1 VKVEVLGPG
10 CPKCA
15 KLAQMVEKAIGEL
28 GMNIQVVKVTDIQ
41 KIVESGIMST
51 PGLKINGELKST
63 GRLPGREEIK
73 KWLAEAQLKGGA

>member
-15 KLAQMVEKAIGEL
+15 KLA
-28 GMNIQVVKVTDIQ
+28 Q

-73 KWLAEAQLKGGA
+73 RWLAEAQLKGGA